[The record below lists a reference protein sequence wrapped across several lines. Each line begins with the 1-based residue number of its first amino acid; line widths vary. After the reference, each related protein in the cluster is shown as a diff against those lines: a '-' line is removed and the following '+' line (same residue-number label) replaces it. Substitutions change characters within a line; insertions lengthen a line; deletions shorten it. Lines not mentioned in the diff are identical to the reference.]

1 VTDEAA
7 KLAEELRGLA
17 IEMHRRCYSHVPQ
30 WKPST
35 DPRGLLSQIDNMVA
49 GMMADNQRLRTA
61 ISWVE
66 PPFVDEKTTEAE
78 LRFRVEQVVK
88 DAMAVSPDQMRVVVG

>member
-1 VTDEAA
+1 MSEEAV

-49 GMMADNQRLRTA
+49 GLMADNQRLRAA
-61 ISWVE
+61 ISWIE

-78 LRFRVEQVVK
+78 LRFRINCLVK
-88 DAMAVSPDQMRVVVG
+88 DASPPLKPETEQ